1 MYSLY
6 FSWLSKEQD
15 QPRVGLQ
22 KNVINEGFTF
32 FCCKIENH
40 LAAILV
46 FEKFRKFT
54 EIFVDTYI
62 KYRNCFLADEKFTTP
77 IRKLRRICDPPYY

>member
-1 MYSLY
+1 MLY
-6 FSWLSKEQD
+6 YNWKLIYILDAKKSHKW
-15 QPRVGLQ
+15 R
-22 KNVINEGFTF
+22 IYI

-40 LAAILV
+40 LAAILD
-46 FEKFRKFT
+46 FEKFRNFT

-62 KYRNCFLADEKFTTP
+62 KYRNCFLADEKFATP